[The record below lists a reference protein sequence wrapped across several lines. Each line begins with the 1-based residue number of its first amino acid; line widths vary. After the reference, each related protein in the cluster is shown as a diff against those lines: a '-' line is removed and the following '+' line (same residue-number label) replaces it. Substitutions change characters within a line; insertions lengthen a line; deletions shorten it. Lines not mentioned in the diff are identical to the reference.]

1 MIKVPKVLPKLTLAA
16 LLALAAGLKLA
27 GKQPGRLDGRESAS
41 TDESEAGKLW
51 DVKLGDLLSWK
62 DRPFASKPKQPS
74 VLGDSTDLG
83 GSKFN
88 PPGLKYSITG
98 ENRGRAED
106 FLASTVGRSTS
117 TSGAKKPFNTTKRP
131 ATHEEILTAAAVASG
146 MKVYTWALSDDPDFN
161 AVDSYLSEVWPAYPS
176 GGFNTLEQEHE
187 AFLEATIIAI
197 DEAERAPA
205 PIPDDAPP
213 PPHDT
218 YPNACGLTTM
228 TTFTFLPAQSE
239 YGNSDPIEFGETPDR
254 DAWGMVRE
262 IETNTVEVEYCS
274 NACEDTDTDDC
285 VDSAVENAQGASI
298 NKAMS
303 ASECTFIKQSLNE
316 GVMKEYQKTGS
327 EGDHLSGFVDDPFCE
342 NIDFKRGLWWSV
354 DGPNSKTADINSRTF
369 QSMVAGM
376 AFGFSSFNTPTLAFC
391 DYGRVNDAPLV
402 IYELELSYDEGGRAL
417 RTLLD
422 ATPQNGSL
430 TEFLTSWRALVAPAT
445 EGAQGVR
452 VTPSAISFRADDE
465 LVTLEGQDALEL
477 IASCSES
484 IIDP

>member
-1 MIKVPKVLPKLTLAA
+1 MIRVPKVLPKLTLAA

-51 DVKLGDLLSWK
+51 DVKLGDLPSWR
-62 DRPFASKPKQPS
+62 DRPFVSKPKQPS

-83 GSKFN
+83 GSKFKS
-88 PPGLKYSITG
+88 PVLKYSITG
-98 ENRGRAED
+98 ENSGRAED

-146 MKVYTWALSDDPDFN
+146 MKVYTWTLSDEPDFN
-161 AVDSYLSEVWPAYPS
+161 AVDSYLSVVWPAYPS

-197 DEAERAPA
+197 DEAKRAPPPDA
-205 PIPDDAPP
+205 DDAPP

-228 TTFTFLPAQSE
+228 TTFTKVPN
-239 YGNSDPIEFGETPDR
+239 YDDPEDR
-254 DAWGMVRE
+254 ENGTYDIRDLFELIRNME
-262 IETNTVEVEYCS
+262 LETNTVEVEYCS
-274 NACEDTDTDDC
+274 NACENTATDDC
-285 VDSAVENAQGASI
+285 IDSAVENALGASI

-303 ASECTFIKQSLNE
+303 ASECTFLKQSLNE
-316 GVMKEYQKTGS
+316 DVMKEYQKTDS
-327 EGDHLSGFVDDPFCE
+327 QGDHQSDFVDDPFCE